1 MFVVFVV
8 GFFVVGFFL
17 VLLVV
22 FFRFFFPACYLF
34 TDAVDLTVLV
44 SVTDSS
50 IPAARVSQCWHSQAR
65 ISVKLALRHF
75 CPRRLVAF
83 LQQPVEVW

>member
-22 FFRFFFPACYLF
+22 FFFFPACYLF

-50 IPAARVSQCWHSQAR
+50 IPAARVSQCWHSQA